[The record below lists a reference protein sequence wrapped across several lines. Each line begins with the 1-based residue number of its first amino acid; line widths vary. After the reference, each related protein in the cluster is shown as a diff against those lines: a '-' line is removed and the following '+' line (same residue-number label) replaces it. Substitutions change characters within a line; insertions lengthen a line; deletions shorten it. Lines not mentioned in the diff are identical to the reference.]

1 MHSGLSGGSA
11 LFFLLP
17 CEFDN
22 QDRVF
27 SGQANKYDETD
38 LRQDVDRQPACEQAA
53 YGCEETHRH
62 DQNDRHR
69 QLPTFVLR
77 HEHEEHEESGCAE
90 DNQRGSS
97 VLLLLKG
104 EIRPLEPDSL
114 RKNLVGKLFHAEQRG
129 TRGDTRSSYPLHLRG
144 WKEIVARHTVWD
156 GVVLQLCHGP
166 NRHHFTG
173 SVAYFQPRDVRL
185 VASILTI
192 GLDDHFVG
200 SAQ

>member
-1 MHSGLSGGSA
+1 MHRRLSGGSA
-11 LFFLLP
+11 VFFLLAR
-17 CEFDN
+17 EFDN

-27 SGQANKYDETD
+27 GGQADKYDETD
-38 LRQDVDRQPACEQAA
+38 LCQDVDRQPSREQAS
-53 YGCEETHRH
+53 YGCEEAHRH

-77 HEHEEHEESGCAE
+77 YEDEEHEESGCAE
-90 DNQRGSS
+90 DDERGSS
-97 VLLLLKG
+97 VLLFLEG

-114 RKNLVGKLFHAEQRG
+114 RENLVGKLFHLEQRG
-129 TRGDTRSSYPLHLRG
+129 TRGDTLSPDSLHLRR
-144 WKEIVARHTVWD
+144 WEEIVAWHAVRD
-156 GVVLQLCHGP
+156 RVVLQQCHRP

-173 SVAYFQPRDVRL
+173 SVAYFQPRDVRP
-185 VASILTI
+185 VASVLTI